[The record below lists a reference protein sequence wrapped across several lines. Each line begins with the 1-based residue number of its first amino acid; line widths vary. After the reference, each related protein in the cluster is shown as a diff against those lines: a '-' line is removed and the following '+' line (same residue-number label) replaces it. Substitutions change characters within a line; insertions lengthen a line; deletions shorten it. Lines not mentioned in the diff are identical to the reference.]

1 VVDMFTFGGR
11 NVYPAETESAL
22 SANPDVLS

>member
-1 VVDMFTFGGR
+1 MFTFGGR